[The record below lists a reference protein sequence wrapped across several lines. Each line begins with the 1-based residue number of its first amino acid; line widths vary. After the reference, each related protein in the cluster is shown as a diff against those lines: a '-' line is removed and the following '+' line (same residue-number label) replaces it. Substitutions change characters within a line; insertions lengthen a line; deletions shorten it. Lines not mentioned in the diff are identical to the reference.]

1 MSATQSKQLQHD
13 HQARHV
19 PRKRIAKTRAVREDE
34 VSLKLGQPI
43 VGNAGIRQQ
52 SEASVDAID
61 GLAASDDA
69 VHGRSSVGN
78 TLERCIVEPGIRTCP
93 QFPQVV

>member
-13 HQARHV
+13 HQPRHV

-34 VSLKLGQPI
+34 VGLKLGQPI

-52 SEASVDAID
+52 SEAGVDAID

-69 VHGRSSVGN
+69 VHGRSSVGD
-78 TLERCIVEPGIRTCP
+78 TLHRCIVEPRIRTCP